1 MIFNIPHLSSAWRIV
16 VGVALVPAFATLY
29 HRLVLPE
36 ATRYNKSRNLGHDSV
51 ATPEDDI
58 EKKKAELSD
67 SNSESTNPKTEA
79 IAPKQLVQ
87 KKKAHFREFA
97 IYMSEWRHLKTLIGT
112 AMCWFLV
119 DVA

>member
-1 MIFNIPHLSSAWRIV
+1 
-16 VGVALVPAFATLY
+16 VGVALVPALATLY

-36 ATRYNKSRNLGHDSV
+36 ATRYKKSRNLNLDSV

-58 EKKKAELSD
+58 EKKKTELSD

-79 IAPKQLVQ
+79 AAPKQVIQ
-87 KKKAHFREFA
+87 KRKAHFREFA
-97 IYMSEWRHLKTLIGT
+97 IYMSEWRHFKTLIGT